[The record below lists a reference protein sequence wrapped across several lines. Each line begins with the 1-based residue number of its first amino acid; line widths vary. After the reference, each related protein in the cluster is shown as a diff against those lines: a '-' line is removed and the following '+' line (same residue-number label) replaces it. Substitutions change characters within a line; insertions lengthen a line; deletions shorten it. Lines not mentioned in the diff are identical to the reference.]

1 MNLIQLFKLLRKNIL
16 LLLIVPVILG
26 SLVWF
31 LTRNEVLE
39 YSSKTTVYTGLS
51 SGLSMESLGKD
62 RVDFFGSKIE
72 FDNLLSIFK
81 ARETHKEIGLRL
93 FAQGLTLKSWD
104 PRYISRANYI
114 RLHSSTPSRILDLVV
129 KKDTMSLSSLMS
141 KVPMVLT
148 DTSGLSNK
156 KVVLENKWYS
166 VGAGETLFTVSK
178 AFATPVSDIMNWNSL
193 TTTTLETGQRIIVK
207 QKERVVY
214 QDIANQYDTIDLY
227 VPDTTFFIK
236 TEIDSVA
243 FERTVERFRRY
254 ADNDDTNYIYRLLNK
269 NHAHYSISSISGIT
283 AKRIQGSDLVEIS
296 YKNSD
301 PGICMQSL
309 NFMVYSFEKYYRNL
323 KENQSDH
330 IVAYFEQRVK
340 ESAALLLAAENR
352 LLNFNQDNNIIN
364 YYEQTRH
371 ISDQKEQLDSRYYDE
386 KMKFSSADS
395 VIRILENKLK
405 SMSGITE
412 INTNILS
419 LRNQLSEI
427 TYKIAINELNENKDP
442 KAVTALQNLRVQADD
457 IKKKIAGELDK
468 VFKLRFSPEGASETD
483 ILTQWL
489 DRTIQFEESKA
500 TLAALYE
507 RKKEFQK
514 TYEIFAPLGAT
525 LTRIEREIDV
535 YEQQYLGHLNSL
547 NQAKLKQQ
555 NLEFKSNIKV
565 VDAPFFPLRPEGSK
579 RSLLIV
585 ASSIVGLVLTI
596 FVILALEYLDQTL
609 KFPKRA
615 EKYTGLKLITGYPI
629 LFDKKTAINTE
640 YVTKR
645 SVQILVQNL
654 RGVMQKLPTS
664 LPGSPGKIVCF
675 STQRTDGKTLIQEE
689 FANELRRIGHRVLS
703 VNYNSLDFTPK
714 FTHNP
719 QESADY
725 ILYNIDDSFFNIP
738 GFNEL
743 INLSGRNVDLSQ
755 YDYIILEI
763 PSIVHHPYPPAV
775 VKDAD
780 LGIMIVRANRTWQQ
794 ADVNN
799 LAGIMEFFKSKP
811 VLVLN
816 GVNPEFLQ
824 ELVGELPKK
833 RSRLRRILKK
843 IMRLQFFERY
853 QIKK

>member
-26 SLVWF
+26 GIVWF

-39 YSSKTTVYTGLS
+39 YSSKTTIYTGLS
-51 SGLSMESLGKD
+51 SGLSMESLGKE

-72 FDNLLSIFK
+72 FDNILTIFK
-81 ARETHKEIGLRL
+81 ARETHKEIGVRL
-93 FAQGLTLKSWD
+93 FAQGLTLQSWD

-114 RLHSSTPSRILDLVV
+114 RLHSTTPSYIMEMVV
-129 KKDTMSLSSLMS
+129 KKDTLTLASLLS
-141 KVPMVLT
+141 KVPMVLN
-148 DTSGLSNK
+148 DTANLKNK
-156 KVVLENKWYS
+156 QHLLENNWYS
-166 VGAGETLFTVSK
+166 VLQDETLFTLSK
-178 AFATPVSDIMNWNSL
+178 KFGTPVSDIMNWNSL
-193 TTTTLETGQRIIVK
+193 TSTSLEPGQRIIVK
-207 QKERVVY
+207 QKEKIVY
-214 QDIANQYDTIDLY
+214 QNIANQYDTIDLY

-243 FERTVERFRRY
+243 FERTVERFKRY
-254 ADNDDTNYIYRLLNK
+254 MENDDTNYIYRLINK
-269 NHAHYSISSISGIT
+269 NHSHYSISAISKIL
-283 AKRIQGSDLVEIS
+283 AKRIQGSDLIEIS
-296 YKNSD
+296 YKNND
-301 PGICMQSL
+301 PGICVQTL
-309 NFMVYSFEKYYRNL
+309 NLMVYSFEKYYRNL

-395 VIRILENKLK
+395 VIRILEDKLK

-427 TYKIAINELNENKDP
+427 TYKIAINELNDNKDP
-442 KAVTALQNLRVQADD
+442 KAVSALQDLRLQADD
-457 IKKKIAGELDK
+457 IKKKIAVELDK
-468 VFKLRFSPEGASETD
+468 VFKLRYSPEGANEAD

-489 DRTIQFEESKA
+489 AKTIQFEESKA

-565 VDAPFFPLRPEGSK
+565 VDPPFFPLRPEASQ
-579 RSLLIV
+579 RTMLIAA
-585 ASSIVGLVLTI
+585 ASVVGLVLTI
-596 FVILALEYLDQTL
+596 FIILVLEYLDQTL

-615 EKYTGLKLITGYPI
+615 EKYTGLKLITAYPI
-629 LFDKKTAINTE
+629 LFDQKTAVNSE
-640 YVTKR
+640 YVSKR
-645 SVQILVQNL
+645 SIQILIQNL
-654 RGVMQKLPTS
+654 RGVLQKIPKNDASEPFKL
-664 LPGSPGKIVCF
+664 VVF
-675 STQRTDGKTLIQEE
+675 STQRTDGKTLIQEQLVQ
-689 FANELRRIGHRVLS
+689 ELRRIGHKVLS
-703 VNYNSLDFTPK
+703 VNYKSLDFTPK
-714 FTHNP
+714 FSHKPEKDSEYFTYPIDN
-719 QESADY
+719 DY
-725 ILYNIDDSFFNIP
+725 FNRVD
-738 GFNEL
+738 FND
-743 INLSGRNVDLSQ
+743 IIVNTGNNVDLGE
-755 YDYIILEI
+755 YDYVILEL
-763 PSIVHHPYPPAV
+763 PSIVHHPYPPGV

-794 ADVNN
+794 ADVNS
-799 LAGIMEFFKSKP
+799 LAGIGEFFRHKA

-843 IMRLQFFERY
+843 IVRLQVFERY